1 MNIFRIDRFD
11 SKVIFH
17 PYRTA
22 MVYDR
27 FFTLNRS
34 SDEGREFENHLAEA
48 AGVTPDNHT
57 AYTIQLS
64 RYDSDRPVPEIMSC
78 AATIKSAS
86 EPDSRS
92 VAGK

>member
-11 SKVIFH
+11 SKVTFH

-27 FFTLNRS
+27 FLTMVRS
-34 SDEGREFENHLAEA
+34 SDEGRAFEDHLAEA

-64 RYDSDRPVPEIMSC
+64 THAAARPAPEIYVMCSDNKISIG
-78 AATIKSAS
+78 TRLEI
-86 EPDSRS
+86 RNW
-92 VAGK
+92 

>member
-64 RYDSDRPVPEIMSC
+64 RYDSDRPVPEIYVMCSDNKISIG
-78 AATIKSAS
+78 TRLEI
-86 EPDSRS
+86 RS
-92 VAGK
+92 W